1 LDFRYLENGGSF
13 GINTFW
19 RGMAMWA
26 VDYGQARLHGGLEEE
41 RGYGLEGLGRWK
53 IRIEENPHLPYH
65 TTENNH
71 GGQH

>member
-1 LDFRYLENGGSF
+1 MDKEGYQD
-13 GINTFW
+13 I
-19 RGMAMWA
+19 
-26 VDYGQARLHGGLEEE
+26 ARRRKDMDEDDLA
-41 RGYGLEGLGRWK
+41 RWK

>member
-1 LDFRYLENGGSF
+1 MVGLF

-26 VDYGQARLHGGLEEE
+26 LDYGQGSSHGGHEEE
-41 RGYGLEGLGRWK
+41 RGDGLEGLGRWK